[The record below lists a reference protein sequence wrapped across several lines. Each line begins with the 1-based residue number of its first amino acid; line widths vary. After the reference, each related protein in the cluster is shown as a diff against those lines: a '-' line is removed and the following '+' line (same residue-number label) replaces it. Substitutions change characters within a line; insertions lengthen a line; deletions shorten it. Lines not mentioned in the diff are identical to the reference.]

1 MMRGVCSKKKHKHA
15 TLKKKCNTPDELIG
29 AFDGTFD
36 GVLGGAFDGASGGKC
51 AAKQVQFGAARVPQA
66 DATVDAPRQ
75 SFQHSSDR
83 GIDKLVIVT
92 LGVK

>member
-1 MMRGVCSKKKHKHA
+1 MEHSMECSVERSMEHPVG
-15 TLKKKCNTPDELIG
+15 N
-29 AFDGTFD
+29 
-36 GVLGGAFDGASGGKC
+36 VLRRT
-51 AAKQVQFGAARVPQA
+51 AKQVHVGAARVQQA
-66 DATVDAPRQ
+66 NATVDAPRQ